1 MLIIMLAIGLTVT
14 FNVALKW
21 AIEQVRWYK
30 RTHYYDGEVNAPY
43 RPDKRSPHTTKHTY
57 TRSP

>member
-30 RTHYYDGEVNAPY
+30 RTHYYDGEVNAPS
-43 RPDKRSPHTTKHTY
+43 RPDR
-57 TRSP
+57 R

>member
-1 MLIIMLAIGLTVT
+1 MLIIMLAIGLTIA

-30 RTHYYDGEVNAPY
+30 RTHYYNGGPNAPY
-43 RPDKRSPHTTKHTY
+43 TPDKL
-57 TRSP
+57 